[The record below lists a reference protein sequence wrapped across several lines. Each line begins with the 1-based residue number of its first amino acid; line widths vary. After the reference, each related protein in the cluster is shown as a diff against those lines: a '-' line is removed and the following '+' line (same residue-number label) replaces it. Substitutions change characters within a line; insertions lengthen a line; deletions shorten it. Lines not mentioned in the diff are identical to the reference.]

1 MDIIQTITEETHLS
15 ANQVHNVVSLL
26 DDGNT
31 IPFIARYRKEKTEGL
46 DEVQIRSIRDRYEY
60 ITELE
65 ERKTVVLKEFEDLPA
80 TKEEIIPPVKTTETK
95 LDKVDEAHEQ
105 AVKAAAEA
113 QAKEDALEKEYERLK
128 TAAEAS
134 LNRSIEKRTAQ
145 KEELEKVRQAHEAQ
159 IEELEMAEARL
170 SKWLTELMGFKEE
183 FGDGTFRKEL
193 SELRKEAEKLEK
205 EIAKNQKL
213 EAKLLEKKKELT
225 LKLKE
230 FAKQWQAGRENVPEI
245 NRHELDILIFGHPL
259 DKTSEWKFHHLR
271 TAYERFENERKR
283 FFRASEL
290 LLGGLSDERNV
301 LNELSSPKYSN
312 KLFRV
317 VSLKD
322 CIDTRLHNPG
332 DERQLAQESSSEAG
346 TSKSEPRYIP
356 TFWAIG
362 LMVLYHNKKVTKAE
376 VLTILSDSSLK
387 DLKRAVAPQM
397 QFIKKA
403 LYERPFRLQVYDSW
417 KRLMYPKPVGDK

>member
-230 FAKQWQAGRENVPEI
+230 FAKQWQAGREKVSENK
-245 NRHELDILIFGHPL
+245 RYELDILIFGHPL
-259 DKTSEWKFHHLR
+259 DANANWRFHHVQA
-271 TAYERFENERKR
+271 AYELFEYQHKR

-290 LLGGLSDERNV
+290 LMTGSPDEKAV
-301 LNELSSPKYSN
+301 LKEESIPKS
-312 KLFRV
+312 KSRLFFV
-317 VSLKD
+317 ASLQD
-322 CIDTRLHNPG
+322 CVDTNLHNPG
-332 DERQLAQESSSEAG
+332 DERQLVQEG
-346 TSKSEPRYIP
+346 TGTGEPRYVP

-362 LMVLYHNKKVTKAE
+362 LMVLYKKKSITKAE
-376 VLTILSDSSLK
+376 LLTLLSDTTFK
-387 DLKRAVAPQM
+387 DMKRIVTPKSKS
-397 QFIKKA
+397 IELA
-403 LYERPFRLQVYDSW
+403 LTKSPFGGSKYATW
-417 KRLMYPKPVGDK
+417 KRLMFLRNK